1 VTILARFLGPKSGVL
16 AGLWPSYTETM
27 TERQPYQVL
36 ETFRDFEIR
45 SYPAGVQIETEVRGD
60 FLRAGN
66 MGFGPLVRFI
76 SGNNKKRQSIAMTA
90 PVIQQAS
97 GIDTH
102 RVRFVLPEA
111 MSASDTPQAL
121 DPSVRILEVPA
132 HFAAARK
139 FSGSWSEERFEG
151 EGKALISA
159 LLTQGITS
167 EGSLYFAR
175 FDPPW
180 KPGFLKRNEVL
191 IKIKR

>member
-1 VTILARFLGPKSGVL
+1 
-16 AGLWPSYTETM
+16 M
-27 TERQPYQVL
+27 TEKQPYQVI
-36 ETFRDFEIR
+36 ESFGDFEIR
-45 SYPAGVQIETEVRGD
+45 RYPKGIQIETEVRGD

-66 MGFGPLVRFI
+66 LGFGPLVRFI
-76 SGNNKKRQSIAMTA
+76 SGNNQKRQSINMTA
-90 PVIQQAS
+90 PVIQETKAK
-97 GIDTH
+97 DTH
-102 RVRFVLPEA
+102 LVRFVLPEG
-111 MSASDTPQAL
+111 MKASNTPKAL
-121 DPSVRILEVPA
+121 DPSVRVIEVPE
-132 HFAAARK
+132 HFAAAKR
-139 FSGSWSEERFEG
+139 FSGSWSQERFEA